1 MKRYIL
7 ILFCLGMVSS
17 AFSQIVTD
25 RPDQTEASITVS
37 KKMIQVESG
46 MSFESSVKTLN
57 TLFGIGLS
65 DGFEFRLNTNYLSP
79 KDNGLS
85 ASFSDLE
92 LGTKIQLY
100 RAKDTGTNIAFLSHV
115 VVPTA
120 NETYTDNGVGFLNRV
135 LVSHALSESFSI
147 GYNLGYNKRYKQD
160 GDFIYTLSF
169 AKSFGNLGTYF
180 EVYGNESE
188 SSSLFNFDFGGTYL
202 LNPNLQLD
210 ISYGRGIN
218 NDIVDY
224 FAAGISWR
232 FTY

>member
-1 MKRYIL
+1 MKRNIL
-7 ILFCLGMVSS
+7 ILCCLGMVSS

-37 KKMIQVESG
+37 QKTIQVESG

-57 TLFGIGLS
+57 TLFRIGLL
-65 DGFEFRLNTNYLSP
+65 DGFEFRLNTNYLMP
-79 KDNGLS
+79 KDDVLN
-85 ASFSDLE
+85 ASFLDVE

-100 RAKDTGTNIAFLSHV
+100 RAKDAGTNIALLSHV

-120 NETYTDNGVGFLNRV
+120 NDSYSDNGVGVLNRI
-135 LVSHALSESFSI
+135 LISHAISESSSI

-160 GDFIYTLSF
+160 GAFIYTLSY

-180 EVYGNESE
+180 EVYGSE
-188 SSSLFNFDFGGTYL
+188 SASASLFNFDFGGTYL

-218 NDIVDY
+218 NDSVDY